1 METKHIHH
9 MYALKPGIS
18 LSRKKIHY
26 QFINVNSHMMG
37 VLRIPSYNINAK
49 FFPTIVLKYLHRN
62 NFNNH
67 EHTVA
72 NKNKTKQKTAHT
84 HLQ

>member
-1 METKHIHH
+1 
-9 MYALKPGIS
+9 
-18 LSRKKIHY
+18 
-26 QFINVNSHMMG
+26 MG

-84 HLQ
+84 HLQQIINEIQKHETKSDE